1 MKFPYIPK
9 ELINII
15 LEFDGRIIYKNG
27 RYQINTDNKM
37 YISIKQNIKNKK
49 FILNIIPAD
58 YRTLLSIKK
67 IERYSWSG
75 KLEGYEK
82 LEFVSIEKK
91 PYYIHHHIIRMF
103 NRNNNINILI
113 DGGKL
118 NFYQQYVYY

>member
-37 YISIKQNIKNKK
+37 YKSIKRNIVNKK
-49 FILNIIPAD
+49 FILNIIPSD
-58 YRTLLSIKK
+58 YRTLYTIKSIGRYNLS
-67 IERYSWSG
+67 G
-75 KLEGYEK
+75 DFNGYEE

-91 PYYIHHHIIRMF
+91 PYYIHHHIIRIF
-103 NRNNNINILI
+103 NRSKNNNFLI

-118 NFYQQYVYY
+118 NFYQQYIYY